1 MNVKLKGICRGSE
14 KIFFRCQVTPPP
26 ADGCPP
32 KMEVQD
38 DERRPLPGLLMIPKQ
53 GDASP
58 GEFIGCLPGVETK
71 HYQLRFLNCGEQGT
85 DETSLRLSSER
96 AKWESRINYRINK
109 ELADSIR
116 DFDKEAA
123 AFSAEIQ
130 FHDCIEDVG
139 ENILRGCVIV
149 PYAEDNDIEIGCFTQ
164 DMESVP
170 LRVIKMGDTKA
181 AAGSIYATDRRLLGF
196 SVRFPKQIA
205 SYLFVVRDKNH
216 PEYDSFDMLIAD
228 EYQKLFTNSFDT
240 MRNAQFDSYYYPV
253 WYEKHRAS
261 EGALQEQR
269 DLSMPL
275 MPLFSIV
282 VPLYNTPVQ
291 YFKDMLRSVIEQ
303 SYAKW
308 ELILVN
314 ASPENEELS
323 SLVEKAAN
331 RDNRVRQVALGQN
344 GGISENTNAGLDV
357 AKGDY
362 VCFFDHDDVLE
373 RDVLFEYARAIN
385 DRPDTDVL
393 YCDEDKLLPDGTL
406 SQPFFKPDF
415 NIDLL
420 RNNNYICHMM
430 TIRRSLLEKLPRNTR
445 EFDGAQDH
453 NLVLNAVEHTQAVCH
468 IPKILYH
475 WRVSESS
482 TAGEAGSKSY
492 ASDAGVKAV
501 QSHLDRLG
509 LPASVSLSRRPF
521 TYRVVY
527 DVPRERP
534 LVSIVIPTKDHID
547 MLDRCVRSI
556 LEKTTYDR
564 YEIILVENN
573 SVERETFAYYERL
586 VAEHPQV
593 VRLAMWEKEFNFSKL
608 VNFGRAN
615 AKGEYL
621 LLLNNDTEV
630 ITNDWLEILVG
641 LCSREDVGAV
651 GVRLYYPDD
660 TIQHAGVVIAGG
672 VASLLDRNLPRGN
685 WGYFALNDAQQD
697 LSAVT
702 AACVMTSCADYDSV
716 GGFTEE
722 LAVAFNDIDYCLK
735 LREAGKLVVY
745 TPEVELYH
753 YESVSRGVENS
764 DEKKIR
770 FHREFSYMNYRWAE
784 YYVKGDPYSNVNLTR
799 IEPRS
804 YYHHLE

>member
-26 ADGCPP
+26 VDGFPP
-32 KMEVQD
+32 KMEVKD
-38 DERRPLPGLLMIPKQ
+38 DEGRQLPGLLMTPRQ
-53 GDASP
+53 GNARP
-58 GEFIGCLPGVETK
+58 GEFIGCLPGVGTK
-71 HYQLRFLNCGEQGT
+71 QYLLRFLDNGEQGT
-85 DETSLRLSSER
+85 EVTSLHLSSVR
-96 AKWESRINYRINK
+96 AKWESRINYRFNK
-109 ELADSIR
+109 ELASDIR

-123 AFSAEIQ
+123 ALSAEIQ
-130 FHDCIEDVG
+130 FQDCIEDVS

-149 PYAEDNDIEIGCFTQ
+149 PYAEDNDIELSCFTQ

-170 LRVIKMGDTKA
+170 LHVIKMGDTKV
-181 AAGSIYATDRRLLGF
+181 AAGSIYATDRRFLGF

-205 SYLFVVRDKNH
+205 SYLFVVKDKNH
-216 PEYDSFDMLIAD
+216 PEFNSFDMLIAD
-228 EYQKLFTNSFDT
+228 EYQKLFINSFDT
-240 MRNAQFDSYYYPV
+240 MRNAQFDSYYYPI

-261 EGALQEQR
+261 EGDLQEQR
-269 DLSMPL
+269 GLSMPL

-282 VPLYNTPVQ
+282 VPLYNTPSQ
-291 YFKDMLRSVIEQ
+291 YFEDMLCSVIEQ
-303 SYAKW
+303 SYVNW
-308 ELILVN
+308 ELVLVN
-314 ASPENEELS
+314 ASPENEKLS
-323 SLVEKAAN
+323 SLVEKATS
-331 RDNRVRQVALGQN
+331 RDERVRRVTLRQN
-344 GGISENTNAGLDV
+344 GGISENTNAGIDV
-357 AKGDY
+357 ATGDF

-385 DRPDTDVL
+385 DKPDTDVL
-393 YCDEDKLLPDGTL
+393 YCDEDKLMPDGTL

-420 RNNNYICHMM
+420 RNNNYICHLM
-430 TIRRSLLEKLPRNTR
+430 TIRRSLLEELPRNTC

-453 NLVLNAVEHTQAVCH
+453 NLVLHAIEHTKAVCH
-468 IPKILYH
+468 VPKILYH
-475 WRVSESS
+475 WRVSENS
-482 TAGEAGSKSY
+482 TAGEAESKSY
-492 ASDAGVKAV
+492 ASDAGIKAV

-527 DVPRERP
+527 DVPREHP
-534 LVSIVIPTKDHID
+534 LVSIIIPTKDHID
-547 MLDRCVRSI
+547 ILDRCVKSI

-593 VRLAMWEKEFNFSKL
+593 VRLAVWEGGFNFSKL
-608 VNFGRAN
+608 MNFGRAN

-641 LCSREDVGAV
+641 LCSRKDVGAV
-651 GVRLYYPDD
+651 GVRLYFPDD

-672 VASLLDRNLPRGN
+672 VASLLGRNLPRGN

-735 LREAGKLVVY
+735 LREAGRLVVY

-764 DEKKIR
+764 VEKKIR

-784 YYVKGDPYSNVNLTR
+784 YYVKGDPYSNVNFTR

-804 YYHHLE
+804 YYYHLE